1 MIGETVSHYRIL
13 SKLGGGGMGV
23 VYEAEDTR
31 LRRRVALK
39 FLPEETVSATALA
52 RFRRE
57 AEAASALNHPHIC
70 TIHDVGEH
78 NGRPFIVMEKLEG
91 QTLTHLILLN
101 PLPIDRILALGAEIA
116 DALAAAHAAGIVHRD
131 IKPANIFVT
140 RRGDAKLLDFGLARL
155 EEPSILS
162 VDPDAATID
171 GRDDVTVPG
180 TTLGT
185 LAYMSPEQ
193 TRGEA
198 LDARSDI
205 FSLGVVLYEM
215 ATSRSPF
222 RGATNAATVEAISNR
237 VPAPPSSINVEIPP
251 ALDSVIAAALEKER
265 DLRIQSAAELRA
277 QLLRLRRDSSSGQMP
292 VSAVSAPRSSSR
304 AGSMIVIAIAVVVLA
319 TIAGAFYLLGGEKKK
334 APPAPKAATGA
345 AQEAYLRGRYFTDR
359 DKGHDLEAIAA
370 YEHAVQL
377 DPKFAAGW
385 ASLARA
391 YTQRYFDVEPTQE
404 WEQKAFVALEK
415 AIALDPSLADAYA
428 VRGDLL
434 WTRSHGFPHKDA
446 LRDFRKAI
454 DLQPTLA
461 DAHASAAR
469 VLWHV
474 GLFEQSKHEITI
486 AREANPAAIGFANRA
501 AWLLMFSGRC
511 ADAADEFLRLNLN
524 DAAVTIALDCAGRF
538 AEARTSA
545 EAFITSHPKTGLVWA
560 NHALLAAKAGDVKTA
575 EASIARAI
583 EVGEKAENHFHHT
596 AYSIGAA
603 YAVMGNRDLAMKWL
617 KDAALGGFPCVG
629 WYESDRNL
637 ANVRKDPRFQELL
650 KSMSAQ
656 QRELAP
662 IMR

>member
-1 MIGETVSHYRIL
+1 MIGETVSHYRIV
-13 SKLGGGGMGV
+13 SKIGGGGMGV

-31 LRRRVALK
+31 LRRRVAVK
-39 FLPEETVSATALA
+39 FLPDETVSDTALA

-78 NGRPFIVMEKLEG
+78 DGRPFIVMEKLEG
-91 QTLTHLILLN
+91 QTLTHLIGSN
-101 PLPIDRILALGAEIA
+101 PLPVDRILTLGADIA
-116 DALAAAHAAGIVHRD
+116 DALAAAHAAGIIHRD

-140 RRGDAKLLDFGLARL
+140 KRGDAKLLDFGLARL
-155 EEPSILS
+155 EEPSLLS

-171 GRDDVTVPG
+171 ERNDVTVPG

-193 TRGEA
+193 TRGET

-222 RGATNAATVEAISNR
+222 RSATNALTVEAIGSR
-237 VPAPPSSINVEIPP
+237 APAPPSSINAEIPP
-251 ALDSVIAAALEKER
+251 QLDSVIAAALEKER

-292 VSAVSAPRSSSR
+292 VSRVSQPRTRTRS
-304 AGSMIVIAIAVVVLA
+304 GSMIVVAIAVVVLI
-319 TIAGAFYLLGGEKKK
+319 TIAGSFYLLQGEKRKGQ
-334 APPAPKAATGA
+334 PARSDTSAA
-345 AQEAYLRGRYFTDR
+345 AQEAYLRGRYYTER
-359 DKGHDLEAIAA
+359 DQGHDLRAIAA
-370 YEHAVQL
+370 YERAVQL
-377 DPKFAAGW
+377 DPNFVLGW
-385 ASLARA
+385 AGLARA
-391 YTQRYFDVEPTQE
+391 YTQRFFDVEPTQE

-415 AIALDPSLADAYA
+415 TLALDPNLADAYV

-434 WTRSHGFPHKDA
+434 WNRSHGFPHKDA

-474 GLFEQSKHEITI
+474 GLFEQSKREITI

-501 AWLLMFSGRC
+501 AWLLMTSGRC
-511 ADAADEFLRLNLN
+511 AEAVDEFRRLNRN

-538 AEARTSA
+538 EEARASS
-545 EAFITSHPKTGLVWA
+545 EEFIKSHPKVGLVWA
-560 NHALLAAKAGDVKTA
+560 THALLAAKAGDTKTA

-583 EVGEKAENHFHHT
+583 EVGQKAENHFHHT
-596 AYSIGAA
+596 AYGIGAA
-603 YAVMGNRDLAMKWL
+603 YAVMGKRNLAMKWL
-617 KDAALGGFPCVG
+617 NDASLGGFPCLG

-637 ANVRKDPRFQELL
+637 ANVRNDPRFQELL
-650 KSMSAQ
+650 KSMAAQ
-656 QRELAP
+656 QRDLAT